1 MRLSVVVPF
10 RNELRALPT
19 VIQRLLA
26 VDFAALGVETEL
38 IFVDDG
44 STDAGRY
51 LIDPPPRDDIQLIV
65 HERNQGKGAAVR
77 TGLEAA
83 TSDMLCIQD
92 ADLEYDPADIAAL
105 LPPLIDGSADAVF
118 GSRNRGRYQ
127 PYSVWYKL
135 GNQVLGVA
143 AGLLF
148 GRFVSDLYTGHKFM
162 TRAAYSGLRLT
173 ANGFDIEAEWAAQLF
188 KTRARIVE
196 VPVSYTARSRD
207 AGKKLKPRDG
217 LTGLVRL
224 VRVRVGR

>member
-51 LIDPPPRDDIQLIV
+51 LIDPPPRDDIQLVV

-92 ADLEYDPADIAAL
+92 ADLEYDPADLPAL
-105 LPPLIDGSADAVF
+105 IQPILDGEFGVVY
-118 GSRNRGRYQ
+118 GSRFKG
-127 PYSVWYKL
+127 S
-135 GNQVLGVA
+135 A
-143 AGLLF
+143 AGL
-148 GRFVSDLYTGHKFM
+148 
-162 TRAAYSGLRLT
+162 
-173 ANGFDIEAEWAAQLF
+173 
-188 KTRARIVE
+188 
-196 VPVSYTARSRD
+196 SYTHRVANRLLN
-207 AGKKLKPRDG
+207 A
-217 LTGLVRL
+217 TGADLWE
-224 VRVRVGR
+224 